1 MFNWMALYTE
11 VGGVRMRW
19 VNLLLTKSHERV
31 PANVVVELQP
41 FFFFLTESIFSYA
54 HSRECPS
61 GWVTPDGMTEPLC
74 SRCF

>member
-19 VNLLLTKSHERV
+19 VNLLLTKSHECV

-41 FFFFLTESIFSYA
+41 FFFFFLT
-54 HSRECPS
+54 
-61 GWVTPDGMTEPLC
+61 
-74 SRCF
+74 

>member
-11 VGGVRMRW
+11 VEGVRMRW

-41 FFFFLTESIFSYA
+41 FFFF
-54 HSRECPS
+54 
-61 GWVTPDGMTEPLC
+61 
-74 SRCF
+74 

>member
-1 MFNWMALYTE
+1 MFNWMALYTV

-19 VNLLLTKSHERV
+19 VNLLLTKSHECV
-31 PANVVVELQP
+31 PAKIVVEFSL
-41 FFFFLTESIFSYA
+41 FFLTEGIFSSA
-54 HSRECPS
+54 LSPECPS